1 MHDTEPKKSESNET
15 STNGVGG
22 VDAQTVEQ
30 VMAEAEAAV
39 DAVRQEDRDDFDAE
53 EIDIELL
60 EEDDASVPHAEVDGG
75 ARVEELEAQVGALQA
90 EVTKVRDNWL
100 RSAAELENYKKRVK
114 KDMDDAQQ
122 RHTMRLLRD
131 FLPTVDNL
139 ERALESVGT
148 STEQLADGIRL
159 VQREFLAA
167 LRKNEI
173 EMLDAVGT
181 LFDPAYHEALQQ
193 MDSPDHAPG
202 VVMVEFE
209 RGYTRKGRL
218 LRPSRVVVASAKSTG
233 APPTADMDEPGDGD
247 EG

>member
-1 MHDTEPKKSESNET
+1 MHDREPKKSESNPSAAT
-15 STNGVGG
+15 AANGVE
-22 VDAQTVEQ
+22 AQTMEQ
-30 VMAEAEAAV
+30 VLAEAEAAV
-39 DAVRQEDRDDFDAE
+39 DAVRQEDRDDLDAE
-53 EIDIELL
+53 GVDINFL
-60 EEDDASVPHAEVDGG
+60 EDDEGEDAAGDSG
-75 ARVEELEAQVGALQA
+75 AHVQELEVKVDELQA
-90 EVTKVRDNWL
+90 EVSKVRDSWL

-114 KDMDDAQQ
+114 KDMDDMQQ

-148 STEQLADGIRL
+148 STDQLADGIRL

-181 LFDPAYHEALQQ
+181 PFDPAFHEALQQ
-193 MDSPDHAPG
+193 MDSPDYAPG
-202 VVMVEFE
+202 IVMVEFE
-209 RGYTRKGRL
+209 RGYVRKGRL
-218 LRPSRVVVASAKSTG
+218 LRPSRVVVSSAKSTG
-233 APPTADMDEPGDGD
+233 APPISDNSEPGSGD